1 MKYPSSSKNTK
12 ISELGSLESNL
23 NLGKFKSPL
32 DNFSL
37 ANNRR
42 AKQDGK

>member
-1 MKYPSSSKNTK
+1 VKYPAISKNTK
-12 ISELGSLESNL
+12 ISELGNLESNL
-23 NLGKFKSPL
+23 NLGRFKSPL

-42 AKQDGK
+42 VKQDAK